1 MCGIA
6 GYFSLTDRGIRADS
20 DELLSRQIN
29 TISHRG
35 PDALQTWT
43 GPGVGLAHARLSI
56 IDLSSNAHQPM
67 LSDDG
72 QLAIVFNGEI
82 YNFQEVREELRALGH
97 VFRTSSDTEVILHGY
112 RQWGADVVHRLRG
125 MFAYALHDAREET
138 FILARDRVGK
148 KPLSYAVVDG
158 VLVFGSEIKSL
169 LVWPG
174 MKREA
179 DLSAIH
185 DYLTYQYV
193 PSPQSAFVGVR
204 KLPPA
209 SMLVV
214 RRGRMGE
221 PQRYFDWPTPA
232 EAVRRPR
239 EQLIEELHGHLREAT
254 RLRMIADVPLG
265 AFLSGGVDSSAVVAF
280 MAMQSEQPVRTFTIG
295 FDEAQYDERAYARMV
310 AERYGTRHEEFVV
323 RPNAAEILD
332 DLVYL
337 YNEPYADSSAVPSY
351 LVSKI
356 ARQHVTVVLNGDG
369 GDEAFL
375 GYSRY
380 RACRQLA
387 GLDSALP
394 GPIGKALAALAGA
407 APRALDRF
415 KLVRHGRQALMRR
428 FEPRSRRYETFIA
441 YFSDAAKGQLYA
453 GDMRNF
459 LARSS
464 LDALDRF
471 FDAAPTFAWG
481 AQWADLH
488 TYLPD
493 DLLVKMD
500 IATMAHGLEG
510 RSPFLDHEL
519 LSWACTVPEDQRFE
533 GNEPKSLLKQA
544 MEPYL
549 PHDVLYRPKM
559 GFGVPIDR
567 WLRTEL
573 KDAVYDL
580 LTGETARARG
590 LFDIGEVRALL
601 GRHMGG
607 ENWASRIWALLML
620 EMWFR
625 MWIDTPTALSHPTAA
640 RLGDSGRHTERVAVP
655 GRTAA

>member
-6 GYFSLTDRGIRADS
+6 GYFSLIDRCIRPDS
-20 DELLSRQIN
+20 DHLLSRQISM
-29 TISHRG
+29 ISHRG
-35 PDALQTWT
+35 PDALQFWT
-43 GPGVGLAHARLSI
+43 GPGIGLAHARLSI
-56 IDLSSNAHQPM
+56 IDLSANAHQPM
-67 LSDDG
+67 LSEDG
-72 QLAIVFNGEI
+72 RLAIVFNGEI
-82 YNFQEVREELRALGH
+82 YNFQEVREQLLALGH

-112 RQWGADVVHRLRG
+112 RQWGAEVVHKLRG
-125 MFAYALHDAREET
+125 MFAYALHDASEET
-138 FILARDRVGK
+138 LILTRDRVGK
-148 KPLSYAVVDG
+148 KPLAYAVVDG

-179 DLSAIH
+179 DLASVH

-193 PSPQSAFVGVR
+193 PSPQSAFIGVR

-209 SMLVV
+209 SMLII
-214 RRGRMGE
+214 RRGRMEE
-221 PQRYFDWPTPA
+221 PQRYFNWPAPG
-232 EAVRRPR
+232 EAIDRPR

-265 AFLSGGVDSSAVVAF
+265 AFLSGGVDSSAIVAF
-280 MAMQSEQPVRTFTIG
+280 MAMQSP
-295 FDEAQYDERAYARMV
+295 RMV
-310 AERYGTRHEEFVV
+310 ADRYGTQHEEFVL
-323 RPNAAEILD
+323 RPSAAKILD

-351 LVSKI
+351 LVSSI

-375 GYSRY
+375 GYTRY

-387 GLDSALP
+387 GIDSFLP
-394 GPIGKALAALAGA
+394 RPIGKALALLAAA
-407 APRALDRF
+407 APRALDRY
-415 KLVRHGRQALMRR
+415 KLIRHGREALMRR
-428 FEPRSRRYETFIA
+428 FEPHSRRYETFIA
-441 YFSDAAKGQLYA
+441 YFSDAAKNQLYA
-453 GDMRNF
+453 GDMRHF

-464 LDALDRF
+464 LDALAPF
-471 FDAAPTFAWG
+471 FDAAPTLAWG

-519 LSWACTVPEDQRFE
+519 LSWACTIPEHQRFDRD
-533 GNEPKSLLKQA
+533 EPKSLLKQA

-559 GFGVPIDR
+559 GFGVPIDH

-573 KDAVYDL
+573 KDTAYDL
-580 LTGETARARG
+580 LTSETARSRG
-590 LFDIGEVRALL
+590 LFNISEVRALL
-601 GRHMGG
+601 DRHMGG
-607 ENWASRIWALLML
+607 ENWAMRIWALLML

-640 RLGDSGRHTERVAVP
+640 RLGNSGRRAERVAP
-655 GRTAA
+655 TGSIAA